1 MDYLAPMVLHLF
13 LGTIVKL
20 WDLLV
25 SDVRKIDNVDDAA
38 IETLAQLREAL
49 DFVAGLREDVKNAET
64 VVDDES
70 KAGENLYA
78 EAKKR
83 LNENHISI
91 GRARALE
98 AGISES
104 DFDAAQQLKKLRG
117 EATERAKVAKEELA
131 TLKAELKLY
140 EDLIARLQEKK
151 REPGSS
157 EVSLESFLKFIKVRF
172 VLTFTD
178 LKDTG

>member
-1 MDYLAPMVLHLF
+1 MVLHLF

-70 KAGENLYA
+70 KADEKLVRRSQ
-78 EAKKR
+78 EAPQR
-83 LNENHISI
+83 EPHQL

-98 AGISES
+98 AGISETE
-104 DFDAAQQLKKLRG
+104 FDAAQQLKKLRV
-117 EATERAKVAKEELA
+117 EATDRAKVAKEELA

-151 REPGSS
+151 REPGCS